1 MQEDLSKKNKEHI
14 SDLTKRLKERTLSLK
29 MSRTEN
35 FGLVEE
41 KTNKDSSELDDFFS
55 SPIEKDI
62 FFKNPDKRA
71 AFLKLYDL
79 NRYKLPNAKNLT
91 ELYEVIQEI
100 NNQIYIIYPSIE
112 CRTGCSRCCKFSGS
126 PEIYKA
132 EWEKLKEHIEK
143 NFSEKQMKR
152 VKRKFMESIR
162 IFKDELENDNDNDL
176 EEISNIEM
184 FFMSECPFLYKNMC
198 SVYEARPLI
207 CRIFGLS
214 MVENAGKTN
223 VYRAVLACLEEK
235 NRWTEEYKD
244 TPDKQILLPTRL
256 SLTNP
261 LLRFLST
268 EEKEVNSIQY
278 WLTEY
283 FNEY

>member
-1 MQEDLSKKNKEHI
+1 
-14 SDLTKRLKERTLSLK
+14 SLK

-41 KTNKDSSELDDFFS
+41 KKKNDSNGLDDYFSSE
-55 SPIEKDI
+55 IEKDI
-62 FFKNPDKRA
+62 FFKDPDKRA

-91 ELYEVIQEI
+91 ELYDVIQEI
-100 NNQIYIIYPSIE
+100 NNQIYIIYPNIE
-112 CRTGCSRCCKFSGS
+112 CKSGCSRCCKFSGS

-132 EWEKLKEHIEK
+132 EWEKLKDYFEA

-152 VKRKFMESIR
+152 VKRKFMESIKPY
-162 IFKDELENDNDNDL
+162 KDELENDDENNL

-214 MVENAGKTN
+214 MVENAGKKDM
-223 VYRAVLACLEEK
+223 YRAVLACLEEK
-235 NRWTEEYKD
+235 NRWTEEYKE
-244 TPDKQILLPTRL
+244 TPDKQILLPSRL
-256 SLTNP
+256 ALTNP
-261 LLRFLST
+261 LLKFLST
-268 EEKEVNSIQY
+268 EEKVVNSIQY